1 MECAQCVAVN
11 RVIGVDD
18 SSSAASGRFHIVP
31 CWQALEPQDAAE
43 LLEFWLR
50 EGALPDEERARQ
62 RLPQVVAYA
71 RAVDGGI
78 VGVCTAYVESSKW
91 LGQSV
96 YYYRSFVGAQWRR
109 SRVVMGLMK
118 VGMTTLRE
126 YAAAHDFPAVG
137 LMVELE
143 SPRFRHALAD
153 RPVWRLGQGLDL
165 TYVGK
170 GPRGF
175 DLRVYYFPR
184 ARLRRA

>member
-1 MECAQCVAVN
+1 MGRSRCVD

-18 SSSAASGRFHIVP
+18 SSSAASGRFHVVP
-31 CWQALEPQDAAE
+31 CWQALEPQDAAD

-50 EGALPDEERARQ
+50 EGALPDEERARA
-62 RLPQVVAYA
+62 RLPEVVAYA
-71 RAVDGGI
+71 RADDDGIAGI
-78 VGVCTAYVESSKW
+78 CTAYVETSKW
-91 LGQSV
+91 LGQPM
-96 YYYRSFVGAQWRR
+96 YHYRSFVGAQWRR

-118 VGMTTLRE
+118 AGMTALQE

-137 LMVELE
+137 LMLELE
-143 SPRFRHALAD
+143 SPRFQHALAD
-153 RPVWRLGQGLDL
+153 RPVWRLGHGLDL

>member
-1 MECAQCVAVN
+1 MGRSGCVD

-18 SSSAASGRFHIVP
+18 SSSAASGSFRIVP
-31 CWQALEPQDAAE
+31 CWQALAPQDATE
-43 LLEFWLR
+43 LLGFWLR
-50 EGALPDEERARQ
+50 EGALPNEERARA
-62 RLPQVVAYA
+62 RLPEVVAYA
-71 RAVDGGI
+71 CGADGGI
-78 VGVCTAYVESSKW
+78 AGVCTAYVENSKW
-91 LGQSV
+91 LGQPM
-96 YYYRSFVGAQWRR
+96 YHYRSFVGAPWRR
-109 SRVVMGLMK
+109 SRVVLGLMK
-118 VGMTTLRE
+118 AGMTTLQE

-153 RPVWRLGQGLDL
+153 RPVWRLGHGLDL